1 MGGWG
6 RARRHAVERAP
17 PCRTPLL
24 RLNVPT
30 LLLLLCG
37 TADASAVTAASA
49 SALGSA
55 AQQRYSALLHA
66 ATRRR
71 RAAWERRGFRW
82 ERAEWRG
89 ATAPVLNLPRPR
101 RLRRAD
107 AVKSGL
113 CARAPASD
121 GWAPPL
127 DHTTLE
133 RHKGGWGQPDCTYF
147 DTPRSWWD
155 QLKARGVNWGTK
167 ELLMKQA
174 NALMELYGEKR
185 RRDSVAASVCSCT
198 IWGLRGE
205 WHGVAC
211 GCPA

>member
-1 MGGWG
+1 MLSPNTPAAALSG
-6 RARRHAVERAP
+6 RLRAV
-17 PCRTPLL
+17 
-24 RLNVPT
+24 
-30 LLLLLCG
+30 
-37 TADASAVTAASA
+37 S
-49 SALGSA
+49 
-55 AQQRYSALLHA
+55 H
-66 ATRRR
+66 R
-71 RAAWERRGFRW
+71 RAAAPAADGSGDRR
-82 ERAEWRG
+82 
-89 ATAPVLNLPRPR
+89 T
-101 RLRRAD
+101 
-107 AVKSGL
+107 GL